1 MPFETRILRRW
12 LAFAVVVLGVA
23 IAGVYVHIRRQ
34 TQDVLHEVP
43 GKMELDIQQTAEG
56 FRVSKSDHGR
66 TLFTITAS
74 KAVQFK
80 QGGAELHDVNILLY
94 GRDSSRYDHIYGN
107 DFELDARTGDVTAKG
122 EVLIDLEAN
131 PKGLVNP
138 DQSIPTEL
146 KNPIHLLTRDL
157 VFNQRTGDAF
167 TRARVEF
174 EMPQAKGSARGA
186 YYAAKD
192 NVLTLDARVQLVL
205 SGASPATVTAARA
218 VFTKNPHQ
226 IVLDRP
232 QLTQRAE
239 QVQSEKAAL
248 FLRDNNTVE
257 RILATGDVQL
267 ETVGS
272 SPAHLRA
279 EQADLLI
286 GDKSL
291 LESAV
296 LTGKVELHAEGP
308 RPFLATAGRVTLDFS
323 GRNQLRRAHA
333 AENVKLIERPPTSTA
348 AQREAQTVA
357 VSALAMDFF
366 VAGGRHLERA
376 LTNGAAEITILPAPS
391 SPQRTVITA
400 GEFEAKFD
408 ASGRLSTVHGAPGA
422 RIVSTTPGQ
431 PDRVSTSQALQ
442 AAFTPHGEFDS
453 VLQQGNV
460 AYSDG
465 ELQAWAERARYTP
478 ADQMLVLTGSP
489 RITDQGMTTTARILR
504 MNRATGD
511 AFAEGDVKSTYSDLR
526 EQPNGALL
534 ASASPIHVTAS
545 RMTAGRTP
553 SVAIYTGD
561 ARLWQNDNVVEAPTI
576 RFDHDRR
583 SVVADGN
590 GQPVS
595 TVLVQVDKQ
604 GNATPVSITATR
616 LTYTDDEHRAH
627 FEGDVLARGA
637 DVNMTAKMI
646 DAFLLPRNQLSRKQA
661 LSGPGQLD
669 HIVAEGDV
677 VVQSPTRRATG
688 EKLVYTASA
697 DKFVL
702 TGGPPSIFDAEHGK
716 ITGVSLTFY
725 NRDDRVLVEGRETS
739 PAVTQTRVAR

>member
-1 MPFETRILRRW
+1 MRRW
-12 LAFAVVVLGVA
+12 LALAVVVLGMA
-23 IAGVYVHIRRQ
+23 IAGVYLHIRHQ

-43 GKMELDIQQTAEG
+43 GRMELDIQQTAEG

-80 QGGAELHDVNILLY
+80 QGGAELHEVNILLY
-94 GRDSSRYDHIYGN
+94 GRDSSRYDHIFGN
-107 DFELDARTGDVTAKG
+107 DFELDARSGDVTAKG

-131 PKGLVNP
+131 PKGLLNP
-138 DQSIPTEL
+138 DQSVPTEL

-192 NVLTLDARVQLVL
+192 NVLTLDSRVQLVL

-218 VFTKNPHQ
+218 VFIKNPRQ

-232 QLTQRAE
+232 QLTQGNE

-248 FLRDNNTVE
+248 FLRDNNTVG
-257 RILATGDVQL
+257 RILATGAVQL

-272 SPAHLRA
+272 SQVRA

-286 GDKSL
+286 SDKSL

-296 LTGKVELHAEGP
+296 LTGNVELDAKGP
-308 RPFLATAGRVTLDFS
+308 RPFLANAGRVTLDFS
-323 GRNQLRRAHA
+323 GRNELRRAHA
-333 AENVKLIERPPTSTA
+333 AENVKLIERPPTSPA
-348 AQREAQTVA
+348 PHREAQTVE

-366 VAGGRHLERA
+366 VAGGRHLDRA
-376 LTNGAAEITILPAPS
+376 LTNGAAQITILPAPS

-408 ASGRLSTVHGAPGA
+408 ASGRLSMVHGAPGA

-442 AAFTPHGEFDS
+442 ATFTPQGEFDS
-453 VLQQGNV
+453 VVQQGNV
-460 AYSDG
+460 AYADG
-465 ELQAWAERARYTP
+465 ELRGWAERARYTP

-489 RITDQGMTTTARILR
+489 RITDQGMTTTARLMRI
-504 MNRATGD
+504 NRATGD
-511 AFAEGDVKSTYSDLR
+511 ALAEGDVKSTYSDLR
-526 EQPNGALL
+526 EHPNGSLL
-534 ASASPIHVTAS
+534 ASSSPIHVTAS
-545 RMTAGRTP
+545 QMTADRTP
-553 SVAIYTGD
+553 SVAVYTGD
-561 ARLWQNDNVVEAPTI
+561 ARLWQDDNVVEAPTI

-583 SVVADGN
+583 SVVAEGN
-590 GQPVS
+590 DQPVS
-595 TVLVQVDKQ
+595 TVLVQVDNK
-604 GNATPVSITATR
+604 GNATPVSITAAR
-616 LTYTDDEHRAH
+616 LTYTDDEHRAR

-637 DVNMTAKMI
+637 DVSMTAKMI
-646 DAFLLPRNQLSRKQA
+646 DAFLLSRNQLSGKQS
-661 LSGPGQLD
+661 LSSQGQLD
-669 HIVAEGDV
+669 HIVAEGNV
-677 VVQSPTRRATG
+677 VVQSRTRRASG

-702 TGGPPSIFDAEHGK
+702 TGGPPCIFDAEHGK